1 LYNFE
6 PIKRLNFAQNLKRM
20 RIKFII
26 FYIMLG
32 SLSTTHAT
40 PTGDTVAIKNCI
52 QHYFNAG
59 DNNDPI
65 ELGKAFNP
73 AAMMF
78 WVDTTGQMDYFTQ
91 NQWKKRLKEA
101 TKTTNALERNILN
114 LDITN
119 QICIAKVK
127 STYSDR
133 VYIDYL
139 ALVKTANQWTIVNKV
154 FNRYAPNKPPSFD
167 ENSEKKQIASLIE
180 TKLKS
185 MDNNDPDLLASAYYP
200 RAMSYYIDN
209 EQIAAVSI
217 GEWVAR
223 FDYDKRKGNDANT
236 KAIRKI
242 DRIDV
247 FGNVGYVSFSH
258 QFTDFT
264 VTDKTL
270 VLKISNRWKII
281 NLMITY

>member
-1 LYNFE
+1 
-6 PIKRLNFAQNLKRM
+6 
-20 RIKFII
+20 
-26 FYIMLG
+26 MLG
-32 SLSTTHAT
+32 SFNAAHAT
-40 PTGDTVAIKNCI
+40 PAEDTVAIKKCI
-52 QHYFNAG
+52 QYYFNAG
-59 DNNDPI
+59 DNNDPL

-101 TKTTNALERNILN
+101 TTTTKALERNILN

-119 QICIAKVK
+119 QICVAKVK

-154 FNRYAPNKPPSFD
+154 FNRYAPSKPSLFD
-167 ENSEKKQIASLIE
+167 ENAEKKQITSLIE

-185 MDNNDPDLLASAYYP
+185 MDTNDPDLLASAYYS

-223 FDYDKRKGNDANT
+223 FDYDKRKDNDTNT

-242 DRIDV
+242 ERIDM

-258 QFTDFT
+258 QFTSFK
-264 VTDKTL
+264 VTDKAL
-270 VLKISNRWKII
+270 VLKINNRWKII
-281 NLMITY
+281 NLMFTY